1 MSVPGFPDVRPT
13 RAAIELGALVS
24 NVDLIRRAVD
34 GADLCAV
41 VKADAYGH
49 GAVPVA
55 RALEQS
61 SLCAALAVS
70 LVEEGVELREA
81 GVSLPILVMGPAQ
94 AGGHAEMVGRDLTP
108 VVSDPADLD
117 RLDTIGRNRGS
128 RIRIHM
134 KFDTGMGRLG
144 MPHADAAA
152 LVARVLASGGLALD
166 GICTHFA
173 SADLPDL
180 AAATAATG
188 EQLACFDGVL
198 AAARA
203 AGAAPRVIHAANSAG
218 ALRFPAARHDMVR
231 PGIALYGNGP
241 VAPAVELGPLRQVM
255 QLESEVAQIRDVAV
269 GQAVSYGGVWRAQR
283 RSRIAVVPVGYADG
297 YPRRLTGSA
306 DALLRGQRCP
316 VVGTI
321 SMDMI
326 LVDVTCLTHD
336 AQVGDAVVLLGAQ
349 GEESISAAELAGK
362 AGISEYEVTC
372 GVSRRVPRIY
382 R

>member
-1 MSVPGFPDVRPT
+1 VPGLPDVRPT
-13 RAAIELGALVS
+13 RAAIELGALIA

-34 GADLCAV
+34 GAAVCAV

-61 SLCAALAVS
+61 ALCASLAVS

-81 GVSLPILVMGPAQ
+81 GVRLPILVMGPAQ

-108 VVSDPADLD
+108 VVSDPGDLEC
-117 RLDTIGRNRGS
+117 LDTIGRNRGS

-134 KFDTGMGRLG
+134 KIDTGMGRLG
-144 MPHADAAA
+144 IPHADAGA
-152 LVARVLASGGLALD
+152 LVARVLASSGLTLD

-180 AAATAATG
+180 AAAATATG

-203 AGAAPRVIHAANSAG
+203 AGAAPRVVHAANSAA

-231 PGIALYGNGP
+231 PGIALHGNGP
-241 VAPAVELGPLRQVM
+241 VGPPVELGRLRQVM
-255 QLESEVAQIRDVAV
+255 QLESEVAQIRDVGI
-269 GQAVSYGGVWRAQR
+269 GQAVSYGGVWRAVR
-283 RSRIAVVPVGYADG
+283 PSRIAVVPVGYADG

-306 DALLRGQRCP
+306 DALVRGRRCP

-326 LVDVTCLTHD
+326 LVDVTSLTHD

-349 GEESISAAELAGK
+349 GEESISAAELAAK

>member
-1 MSVPGFPDVRPT
+1 VPGLPDVRPT
-13 RAAIELGALVS
+13 RAAIELGALIA

-34 GADLCAV
+34 GAAVCAV

-61 SLCAALAVS
+61 SLCASLAVS
-70 LVEEGVELREA
+70 LIEEGVELREA
-81 GVSLPILVMGPAQ
+81 GVRLPILVMGPAQ

-108 VVSDPADLD
+108 VVSDPGDLE

-134 KFDTGMGRLG
+134 KIDTGMGRLG
-144 MPHADAAA
+144 IPHADAGA
-152 LVARVLASGGLALD
+152 LVARVLASSGLTLD

-180 AAATAATG
+180 AAAATATG

-203 AGAAPRVIHAANSAG
+203 AGAAPRVVHAANSAA

-231 PGIALYGNGP
+231 PGIALHGNGP
-241 VAPAVELGPLRQVM
+241 VGLPVELGRLRQVM
-255 QLESEVAQIRDVAV
+255 QLESEVAQIRDVGI
-269 GQAVSYGGVWRAQR
+269 GQAVSYGGVWRAVR
-283 RSRIAVVPVGYADG
+283 PSRIAVVPVGYADG

-306 DALLRGQRCP
+306 DALVRGRRCP

-326 LVDVTCLTHD
+326 LVDVTSLTHD

-349 GEESISAAELAGK
+349 GEESISAAELAAK

>member
-1 MSVPGFPDVRPT
+1 VPGLPDVRPT
-13 RAAIELGALVS
+13 RAAIELGALIA

-34 GADLCAV
+34 GAAVCAV

-61 SLCAALAVS
+61 ALCASLAVS

-81 GVSLPILVMGPAQ
+81 GVRLPILVMGPAQ

-108 VVSDPADLD
+108 VVSDPGDLE

-134 KFDTGMGRLG
+134 KIDTGMGRLG
-144 MPHADAAA
+144 IPHADAGA
-152 LVARVLASGGLALD
+152 LVARVLASSGLTLD

-180 AAATAATG
+180 AAAATATG

-203 AGAAPRVIHAANSAG
+203 AGAAPRVVHAANSAA

-231 PGIALYGNGP
+231 PGIALHGNGP
-241 VAPAVELGPLRQVM
+241 VGPPVELGRLRQVM
-255 QLESEVAQIRDVAV
+255 QLESEVAQIRDVGI
-269 GQAVSYGGVWRAQR
+269 GQAVSYGGVWRAVR
-283 RSRIAVVPVGYADG
+283 PSRIAVVPVGYADG

-306 DALLRGQRCP
+306 DALVRGRRCP

-326 LVDVTCLTHD
+326 LVDVTSLTHD

-349 GEESISAAELAGK
+349 GEESISAAELAAK

>member
-1 MSVPGFPDVRPT
+1 MRPT
-13 RAAIELGALVS
+13 RAAIELGALIA

-34 GADLCAV
+34 GAAVCAV

-61 SLCAALAVS
+61 ALCASLAVS

-81 GVSLPILVMGPAQ
+81 GVRLPILVMGPAQ

-108 VVSDPADLD
+108 VVSDPGDLE

-134 KFDTGMGRLG
+134 KIDTGMGRLG
-144 MPHADAAA
+144 IPHADAGA
-152 LVARVLASGGLALD
+152 LVARVLASSGLTLD

-180 AAATAATG
+180 AAAATATG

-203 AGAAPRVIHAANSAG
+203 AGAAPRVVHAANSAA

-231 PGIALYGNGP
+231 PGIALHGNGP
-241 VAPAVELGPLRQVM
+241 VGPPVELGRLRQVM
-255 QLESEVAQIRDVAV
+255 QLESEVAQIRDVGI
-269 GQAVSYGGVWRAQR
+269 GQAVSYGGVWRAVR
-283 RSRIAVVPVGYADG
+283 PSRIAVVPVGYADG

-306 DALLRGQRCP
+306 DALVRGRRCP

-326 LVDVTCLTHD
+326 LVDVTSLTHD

-349 GEESISAAELAGK
+349 GEESISAAELAAK